1 MQAADVLVEILRAEG
16 VRQCFYYPYNALIDP
31 MARAGMRAICT
42 RQERVAGNMA
52 DGVSRSTNG
61 REIGVVAVQALAG
74 SENAF
79 AGIAHAHTDSSPI
92 LFLPGHPGIG
102 LIGTPGTFD
111 SMRNYAG
118 ATKMAEKVLSA
129 RDMPIKLR
137 RAFTALRSGR
147 PQPVMLELPSD
158 VCEAEFKGTL
168 NYTPV
173 ERMRSGADS
182 GAVREAA
189 ERLIAAEE
197 PLIWAG
203 HGVLYAEAS
212 AELLAVAEVL
222 GAPVMTTLQG
232 KSAFPESHPLS
243 AGVGAYSS
251 TAMAAHYV
259 AASDVVLACG
269 SSLSVASFT
278 PAIPRGKTILH
289 NTVDS
294 ADVNK
299 EYPTDVAIIA
309 DSKLFLAQLAEELD
323 RLLDGPRA
331 EHRARTEATIARLR
345 SDWLAEYEAEFADDS
360 APING
365 YRMFRELWNVLEPD
379 ETILT
384 HESGASRDIQCVFY
398 QAGGPRS
405 YLGWGQSS
413 QLGFSLGLAMGAKVA
428 NPEKLVVNVMGD
440 GAVGMTG
447 MDWETASRN
456 DIPILSVIKHD
467 SIFSGYDKHIPVA
480 VERYKASTMTGDY
493 AAVAAALGCH
503 AEKVTEPA
511 ALKPA
516 YERAIQATRAGQP
529 AVVDVITAE
538 TRKLS
543 RLTPTGAPEDAE

>member
-16 VRQCFYYPYNALIDP
+16 VRQCFYYPFNALIDP
-31 MARAGMRAICT
+31 MARAGMRAICA
-42 RQERVAGNMA
+42 RQERVVGNMA

-79 AGIAHAHTDSSPI
+79 AGIAHAHTDSTPM
-92 LFLPGHPGIG
+92 LFLPGHPGTS

-147 PQPVMLELPSD
+147 PQPVMLELPGD
-158 VCEAEFKGTL
+158 VCAAEFKGEL
-168 NYTPV
+168 NYSPV
-173 ERMRSGADS
+173 ERMRSAADS
-182 GAVREAA
+182 GAVRETA
-189 ERLIAAEE
+189 ERLIAAQE

-203 HGVLYAEAS
+203 HGTLYAEAS
-212 AELLAVAEVL
+212 DELVAVAELL

-232 KSAFPESHPLS
+232 KSAFPETHPLS
-243 AGVGAYSS
+243 AGVGAYVT

-259 AASDVVLACG
+259 AASDLVLALG

-278 PAIPRGKTILH
+278 PTIPPGKTIVH
-289 NTVDS
+289 NTVDP

-299 EYPTDVAIIA
+299 EYSTAVAVIA
-309 DSKLFLAQLAEELD
+309 DAKLFLADLAEELR
-323 RLLDGPRA
+323 RLLDGQRA

-345 SDWLAEYEAEFADDS
+345 AEWLAEYEAEFADDS

-365 YRMFRELWNVLEPD
+365 YRMFRELWSVLDPN
-379 ETILT
+379 ETMLT
-384 HESGASRDIQCVFY
+384 HESGASRDIQSVFY
-398 QAGGPRS
+398 QSGGPRS

-413 QLGFSLGLAMGAKVA
+413 QLGFSLGLAMGAKIA

-467 SIFSGYDKHIPVA
+467 SIFSGYDKHIPEA
-480 VERYKASTMTGDY
+480 IKRYKASTMTGDY
-493 AAVAAALGCH
+493 AGVAAALGCH

-511 ALKPA
+511 ELKAALM
-516 YERAIQATRAGQP
+516 RAIQATRDGQP

-543 RLTPTGAPEDAE
+543 RLTPTGAH